1 MWFKDWINEKEKRP
15 KKLGDLVK
23 KEKRKRRIKDK
34 LSWEGS
40 SNAMPPYHESPRQPL
55 RVNTQY
61 IETRTIMC
69 PQIGIQVLQP
79 QGMLWMFLETIYIS
93 LFFN

>member
-55 RVNTQY
+55 RVNTQH
-61 IETRTIMC
+61 IE
-69 PQIGIQVLQP
+69 
-79 QGMLWMFLETIYIS
+79 ML
-93 LFFN
+93 LFFFFLLEMRIITDEYI

>member
-40 SNAMPPYHESPRQPL
+40 SNAMPPYH
-55 RVNTQY
+55 
-61 IETRTIMC
+61 
-69 PQIGIQVLQP
+69 
-79 QGMLWMFLETIYIS
+79 
-93 LFFN
+93 